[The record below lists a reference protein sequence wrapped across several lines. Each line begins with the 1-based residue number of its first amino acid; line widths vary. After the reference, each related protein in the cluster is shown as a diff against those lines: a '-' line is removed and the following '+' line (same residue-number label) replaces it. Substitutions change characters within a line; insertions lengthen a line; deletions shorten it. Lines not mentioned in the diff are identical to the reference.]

1 MSTTKKIV
9 RRRKFPF
16 PVNVEC
22 NVKVQGQRTMMK
34 HVRLVPFP
42 EGTEMVKVLTG
53 NRGRPMHLNVEQI
66 ERVRPL

>member
-1 MSTTKKIV
+1 MTKKRVIV
-9 RRRKFPF
+9 RHKKFPF

-22 NVKVQGQRTMMK
+22 NVKVQGQRTMLK

-42 EGTEMVKVLTG
+42 EGNEMVKVLTG
-53 NRGRPMHLNVEQI
+53 HRGRPMHLPVEQI